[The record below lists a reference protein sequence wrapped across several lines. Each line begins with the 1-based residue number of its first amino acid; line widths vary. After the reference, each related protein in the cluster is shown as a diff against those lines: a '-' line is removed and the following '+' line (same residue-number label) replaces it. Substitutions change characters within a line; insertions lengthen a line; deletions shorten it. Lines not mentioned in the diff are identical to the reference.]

1 MTTQRDSICYLKDLK
16 EDKMFEVL
24 RKLDDGQEVLALKM
38 TNEVSVDKDIDGKAL
53 GDMEI
58 EMIGST
64 ESLDRDGES
73 IALDAWD
80 IKQFK
85 KNPIILPQHN
95 YSRPAIGKA
104 KDVRIKDGALVFKI
118 EFPEDGVN
126 PEADTYRKLYKAGFM
141 NASSVGFI
149 PKTWEDGDGKKTPF
163 RKFTKVELLELSLVS
178 VPSNPTALMTA
189 KSKGIVNDA
198 ELKAIGLEV
207 KSDDPNLLVNDNH
220 MQSHREMAEYME
232 DMEEMI
238 SDIKMRLSFVEGFIS
253 GVGKSEKLEVEQD
266 NVTLKYIND
275 ILCGEPEA
283 KCTDEVSTVEEVVVE
298 KSLGELLKEKSLKSY
313 LKGE

>member
-1 MTTQRDSICYLKDLK
+1 
-16 EDKMFEVL
+16 MFEVL

-38 TNEVSVDKDIDGKAL
+38 VNEISVDKDIDGKAL

-118 EFPEDGVN
+118 EFPEDGIN

-198 ELKAIGLEV
+198 ELKSIGLEI

-220 MQSHREMAEYME
+220 MKAHAEMAEYMDE
-232 DMEEMI
+232 LEEQLNEI
-238 SDIKMRLSFVEGFIS
+238 GMRLTFVEGFIS
-253 GVGKSEKLEVEQD
+253 GIGKSVNEVKEED
-266 NVTLKYIND
+266 NVTLKYISD
-275 ILCGEPEA
+275 VLCGDPEA
-283 KCTDEVSTVEEVVVE
+283 KCTDGVSTDEAVVVE
-298 KSLGELLKEKSLKSY
+298 KSLSEVLKEKSLKSF

>member
-1 MTTQRDSICYLKDLK
+1 
-16 EDKMFEVL
+16 MFEVL

-149 PKTWEDGDGKKTPF
+149 PKSWEDGDGKKTPF

-232 DMEEMI
+232 ETEKKLEAI
-238 SDIKMRLSFVEGFIS
+238 GLRLTSIEGFIAGFVS
-253 GVGKSEKLEVEQD
+253 GMGKSEKLEVEED

-298 KSLGELLKEKSLKSY
+298 KSLGELLKEKSLKSF